1 MKSFKEVY
9 ELGTDEYTKHTK
21 KMTPGQEVKERKRSK
36 ADDDAVKAFL
46 AKGGKIKKLPPG
58 KAQGYHGKDDLGK
71 DTFGMLNKSDSGK
84 FKKGKKVR
92 SMRAQ
97 NEEAQIDEA
106 TNLYTDDRVGFQID
120 RFAMGK
126 GKRGFQIN
134 YGRERGRYIQVPEE
148 DMKRVIKIMTQAMKA
163 K

>member
-9 ELGTDEYTKHTK
+9 ELGTDEYAKHTK

-71 DTFGMLNKSDSGK
+71 DTFGMLSKSDSGK

-134 YGRERGRYIQVPEE
+134 YGKVGRYIQVPEN

>member
-1 MKSFKEVY
+1 
-9 ELGTDEYTKHTK
+9 
-21 KMTPGQEVKERKRSK
+21 
-36 ADDDAVKAFL
+36 
-46 AKGGKIKKLPPG
+46 
-58 KAQGYHGKDDLGK
+58 
-71 DTFGMLNKSDSGK
+71 MLSKSDSGK

-92 SMRAQ
+92 PMRAQ

-134 YGRERGRYIQVPEE
+134 YGKVGRYIQVPEN